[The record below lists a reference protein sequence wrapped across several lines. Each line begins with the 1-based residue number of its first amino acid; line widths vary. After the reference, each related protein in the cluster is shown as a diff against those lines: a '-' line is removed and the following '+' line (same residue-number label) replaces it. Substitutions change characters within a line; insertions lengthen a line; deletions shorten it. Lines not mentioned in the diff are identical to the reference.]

1 MIFKPQLF
9 HGEAP
14 EVTEEFPTDAQLEQ
28 QVADALATS
37 DGTGAEGLRVVA
49 AGKEIFLF
57 GTVATRDEMDRAVE
71 VALAVPGVEKV
82 TVRMESGEA
91 P

>member
-14 EVTEEFPTDAQLEQ
+14 TVVEENPTEATLEQ
-28 QVADALATS
+28 RGADALASTQ
-37 DGTGAEGLRVVA
+37 GTGAEGLRVVA
-49 AGKEIFLF
+49 SGGEIFLF
-57 GTVATRDEMDRAVE
+57 GAVSTRDEMDRAVE
-71 VALAVPGVEKV
+71 AALTVAGVEKV
-82 TVRMESGEA
+82 TVRMETDEA

>member
-1 MIFKPQLF
+1 MIFKPQRF

-14 EVTEEFPTDAQLEQ
+14 EVTEEFPADAQLEQ

>member
-1 MIFKPQLF
+1 MIFKPQRF

-28 QVADALATS
+28 QVADAVATS
-37 DGTGAEGLRVVA
+37 AGTGADGLRVGA